1 MYLFVDKKK
10 ALVFFSQ
17 RRELLTISSSPSSKH
32 GRELTIK
39 KKGWN
44 SSKLQAL
51 TREVWSSPRP
61 HGLQEEIRSSLPHL
75 LKQKESSFQ
84 VTLGKRREFLSS
96 RELPYLLVSRLFLKK
111 MEATLLLARVKGDRA
126 PPASKKKSPLPH
138 LRQEETSSF
147 LQSDGTEES
156 FISTKQAGPSN
167 LTRKKRAPP
176 TPQSAKNFL
185 PHSLGKGKNRAPD
198 CLLFL
203 FRRWKRA
210 YAPEESM
217 EFPRPAKIKVWSSP
231 SPAVKK
237 VKMNTLLHAPI
248 PAAWRD
254 FQLSSIADSAWLIP
268 SSFPA
273 TMLWK
278 TFNRKESHPPGF

>member
-1 MYLFVDKKK
+1 
-10 ALVFFSQ
+10 
-17 RRELLTISSSPSSKH
+17 
-32 GRELTIK
+32 
-39 KKGWN
+39 
-44 SSKLQAL
+44 
-51 TREVWSSPRP
+51 
-61 HGLQEEIRSSLPHL
+61 
-75 LKQKESSFQ
+75 
-84 VTLGKRREFLSS
+84 
-96 RELPYLLVSRLFLKK
+96 

-237 VKMNTLLHAPI
+237 SEDEYSSSCSHSSGLERLSALFHRRQCLAHPFIFSGDDALEN
-248 PAAWRD
+248 
-254 FQLSSIADSAWLIP
+254 FQSQGKSP
-268 SSFPA
+268 SWFLEL
-273 TMLWK
+273 ML
-278 TFNRKESHPPGF
+278 